1 MTPQQMLGVV
11 LIVAAIGLVVWSM
24 WPAKKT
30 ETQREPQ
37 SPDADIDEAGQW
49 GEVHALIAKL
59 SFMLDANPSAKAKLD
74 EVGAALYVDSNWV
87 RDDEPSE

>member
-1 MTPQQMLGVV
+1 MTPQQMLGLV
-11 LIVAAIGLVVWSM
+11 LIVAAVGLMLWSM
-24 WPAKKT
+24 WPSKKI
-30 ETQREPQ
+30 EPQ
-37 SPDADIDEAGQW
+37 PQEPDTDVDEVGQW

-87 RDDEPSE
+87 RDDEQSE